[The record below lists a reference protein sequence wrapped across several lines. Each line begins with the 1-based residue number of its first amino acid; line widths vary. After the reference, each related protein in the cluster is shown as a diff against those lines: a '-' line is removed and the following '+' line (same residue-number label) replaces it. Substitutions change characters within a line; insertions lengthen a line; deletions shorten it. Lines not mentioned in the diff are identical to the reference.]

1 MTDRE
6 LMQQA
11 LDALDEGLTMKEWR
25 ELVAAL
31 RDRLAQP
38 EQSEVTVLPDGS
50 AFGVMSYPLPK
61 THWLF
66 AEREYEDGQHEPIE
80 LGNPILTHELR
91 DAVVSAVR
99 YAIRGATNCGKEM
112 DFDPD
117 ALVQNAVYALCG
129 PYRKSPSQPDYAA
142 WARHLKEPMPQKR
155 VHESDTMERECNP
168 HPDAPHGFNRESSH
182 SLGRYVCDCEGWE
195 PEPWDTTD
203 MAHRPNGLSMEQ
215 STECV
220 EPVAWLSRDDARL
233 ALWDAINKREFGN
246 PTDDKLI
253 LDHLRKNGLWI
264 GKYTSPPAS
273 KPWVGLTDVEWMNI
287 VNKDH
292 AWFGQRPEDVAHEV
306 AKLVE
311 AKLKEKNT

>member
-1 MTDRE
+1 MNHIE
-6 LMQQA
+6 AMKLA
-11 LDALDEGLTMKEWR
+11 LEALEHWMRIDTVEDMHIFETVTAPEAIAVLRK
-25 ELVAAL
+25 AL
-31 RDRLAQP
+31 
-38 EQSEVTVLPDGS
+38 EQ
-50 AFGVMSYPLPK
+50 
-61 THWLF
+61 
-66 AEREYEDGQHEPIE
+66 
-80 LGNPILTHELR
+80 
-91 DAVVSAVR
+91 
-99 YAIRGATNCGKEM
+99 
-112 DFDPD
+112 
-117 ALVQNAVYALCG
+117 
-129 PYRKSPSQPDYAA
+129 
-142 WARHLKEPMPQKR
+142 
-155 VHESDTMERECNP
+155 
-168 HPDAPHGFNRESSH
+168 
-182 SLGRYVCDCEGWE
+182 
-195 PEPWDTTD
+195 EPWDTTD

>member
-1 MTDRE
+1 MTDKKDE
-6 LMQQA
+6 A
-11 LDALDEGLTMKEWR
+11 LKLALEALESCSAGDYSTGHVIHPSFDVDAVNRAIEAIDALAEQP
-25 ELVAAL
+25 
-31 RDRLAQP
+31 AQ
-38 EQSEVTVLPDGS
+38 Q
-50 AFGVMSYPLPK
+50 
-61 THWLF
+61 
-66 AEREYEDGQHEPIE
+66 Q
-80 LGNPILTHELR
+80 
-91 DAVVSAVR
+91 
-99 YAIRGATNCGKEM
+99 
-112 DFDPD
+112 
-117 ALVQNAVYALCG
+117 
-129 PYRKSPSQPDYAA
+129 
-142 WARHLKEPMPQKR
+142 
-155 VHESDTMERECNP
+155 
-168 HPDAPHGFNRESSH
+168 
-182 SLGRYVCDCEGWE
+182 
-195 PEPWDTTD
+195 
-203 MAHRPNGLSMEQ
+203 
-215 STECV
+215 

>member
-1 MTDRE
+1 MTKGHDKGQMSDRE
-6 LMQQA
+6 VMRLALENICGAILCEINPMSSRKEMLRLMDEAIAALHQA
-11 LDALDEGLTMKEWR
+11 LE
-25 ELVAAL
+25 
-31 RDRLAQP
+31 QP
-38 EQSEVTVLPDGS
+38 E
-50 AFGVMSYPLPK
+50 
-61 THWLF
+61 
-66 AEREYEDGQHEPIE
+66 
-80 LGNPILTHELR
+80 
-91 DAVVSAVR
+91 
-99 YAIRGATNCGKEM
+99 
-112 DFDPD
+112 
-117 ALVQNAVYALCG
+117 
-129 PYRKSPSQPDYAA
+129 
-142 WARHLKEPMPQKR
+142 
-155 VHESDTMERECNP
+155 CNK